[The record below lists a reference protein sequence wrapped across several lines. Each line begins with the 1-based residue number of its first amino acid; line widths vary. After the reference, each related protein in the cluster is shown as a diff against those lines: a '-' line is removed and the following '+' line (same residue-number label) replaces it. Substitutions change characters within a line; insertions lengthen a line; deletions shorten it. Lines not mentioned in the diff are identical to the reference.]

1 MPRRQTGSGW
11 PRVVL
16 AMAVAVSACSDS
28 PEPLMG
34 DGRRDLLLDGDH
46 VQLLEGFGQF
56 TELVVWNDFLQRYN
70 IDRDEL
76 PLLVTRNSRL
86 VWRLDARPGGFVT
99 RAARYHVGGVADDQR
114 CTLTVTALSDG
125 LPVEGSARSWELP
138 PIPAEGG
145 RGDGD
150 WHEGEAVDVVLRL
163 PKGAEAL
170 EISVSSNS
178 TGYVTL
184 LSPHIVQAPISV
196 GDVHVYEQET
206 SLLQIVAEPSEG
218 PVPFGLRTTIQA
230 GQPVSAEYSLP
241 AWEVT
246 GAFEGK
252 TGRHAL
258 ALTGEQML
266 SIDGVQILPGDVL
279 RFGVALDHRLPD
291 QSLARVEIAIGGGEL
306 AAGLFAI
313 VDSIDVDSKHWR
325 ELRWPVGKFAG
336 EERTIVVSVSSLHL
350 PDEDVEVSEPDF
362 AVGDYVAVRYHPT
375 TVRVGLS
382 NLALTRSM
390 TVPWRRASAQQPSV
404 VVVHVETLRADL
416 VAARGADGRRL
427 MPSLDALASLGTR
440 YTRALAPSPWT
451 LPSTASLLTGLPST
465 AHGVVH
471 HNRMVLPDGV
481 PTLAERAREQ
491 GVATGA
497 VWSNDLLDPEKG
509 YARGFD
515 RCALAPYANARQ
527 VGHLARG
534 FLDDHVGRQ
543 FLLLLHYWDPHHPY
557 RAPDAWRDRFVDE
570 ELRGLRL
577 LDVDARMLAA
587 LKADNCPPPDHAD
600 QRFLSQ
606 RQMGDVAYFDHH
618 LGLLL
623 DRLVDSGLAETTT
636 VVVTADH
643 GEEFGE
649 QGWYG
654 HGSKLVDECIR
665 VPLVVAPAGSWGD
678 PWRAFRAEGTSPDV
692 SEGVG
697 ATVDDVVSTTGLYAE
712 ILGMLDVAFDRES
725 VRPALGL
732 AQPGTAF
739 VETHK
744 GLARI
749 PGEDPLQR
757 YMAGLRSSDRLII
770 MAEVKPGER
779 GPGDEEWSWHYY
791 EMLDDGAI
799 RRAVPAE
806 GPLFEQLKAQ
816 LVARLKW
823 AEAHH
828 ARPPAAGTDGDDFAA
843 MRAFGYVGHSDDP
856 EDGG

>member
-1 MPRRQTGSGW
+1 MARAWSRG
-11 PRVVL
+11 VL
-16 AMAVAVSACSDS
+16 AVALTVSACSDS

-34 DGRRDLLLDGDH
+34 DARRELLLDGEH
-46 VQLLEGFGQF
+46 VQLLEGFGEF
-56 TELVVWNDFLQRYN
+56 TGLVVWKDFLQRYN

-86 VWRLDARPGGFVT
+86 VWQLDARSGAFVT
-99 RAARYHVGGVADDQR
+99 RAARYHAGGAADGER
-114 CTLTVTALSDG
+114 CTLTVVALSDG
-125 LPVEGSARSWELP
+125 LPVEGSALSWELP
-138 PIPAEGG
+138 PIPAEEG
-145 RGDGD
+145 RGQGD
-150 WHEGEAVDVVLRL
+150 WREGESVGVVLPL
-163 PKGAEAL
+163 PQGAEAL
-170 EISVSSNS
+170 EISVSSNG

-184 LSPHIVQAPISV
+184 LSPHVEHEPVPV
-196 GDVHVYEQET
+196 GDVHVYEQEI
-206 SLLQIVAEPSEG
+206 SLLQVVAEPPEE
-218 PVPFGLRTTIQA
+218 PVPFGLRTTIQN
-230 GQPVSAEYSLP
+230 GKPVSVEYSLP

-258 ALTGEQML
+258 ALTGEQLL
-266 SIDGVQILPGDVL
+266 SIEDVQILPGDVL
-279 RFGVALDHRLPD
+279 RFGVALDRRLPR
-291 QSLARVEIAIGGGEL
+291 QSLARVEIAIGGEGI
-306 AAGLFAI
+306 AAGLFAV

-325 ELRWPVGKFAG
+325 ELRWPVGDFAG
-336 EERTIVVSVSSLHL
+336 EKRTLVVSVSALHL
-350 PDEDVEVSEPDF
+350 PDEDVEVTEPDF

-375 TVRVGLS
+375 AIRVGLS
-382 NLALTRSM
+382 NLALTRST
-390 TVPWRRASAQQPSV
+390 TVPWRRASTQQPSV
-404 VVVHVETLRADL
+404 VVVHVETLRADR
-416 VAARGADGRRL
+416 VTARDVDGRRL
-427 MPSLDALASLGTR
+427 MPSLDALARLGTR

-451 LPSTASLLTGLPST
+451 LPSTATLLTGLPST

-471 HNRMVLPDGV
+471 HNRMVLPDDV
-481 PTLAERAREQ
+481 PTLAERAQEQ

-497 VWSNDLLDPEKG
+497 VWTNDLLDPEKG
-509 YARGFD
+509 YDRGFD
-515 RCALAPYANARQ
+515 RCVLVPYANARQ

-557 RAPDAWRDRFVDE
+557 RAPEAWRDRFVDE
-570 ELRGLRL
+570 ELTGLRL
-577 LDVDARMLAA
+577 ADVDARMIAA
-587 LKADNCPPPDHAD
+587 LKADNCPPPDHPD

-623 DRLVDSGLAETTT
+623 DRLVELGLAETTT

-654 HGSKLVDECIR
+654 HGSKLVDECTR
-665 VPLVVAPAGSWGD
+665 VPLVVARAGAWGD
-678 PWRAFRAEGTSPDV
+678 QWRAFRAEGTSPDE
-692 SEGVG
+692 SEGIG
-697 ATVDDVVSTTGLYAE
+697 ATVHDVVSTTGLHAE
-712 ILGMLDVAFDRES
+712 ILGMLDVPFDRES

-744 GLARI
+744 GLARV

-757 YMAGLRSSDRLII
+757 YMAGLRSADRLIV
-770 MAEVKPGER
+770 MAEVKPSER
-779 GPGDEEWSWHYY
+779 GPGDEEWAWHYY
-791 EMLDDGAI
+791 ELLDDGAI
-799 RRAVPAE
+799 MRAVPAE
-806 GPLFEQLKAQ
+806 GALFEQLKAQ
-816 LVARLKW
+816 LLAHLRW

-828 ARPPAAGTDGDDFAA
+828 ARPPAAGTDGDAFAA
-843 MRAFGYVGHSDDP
+843 MRAFGYVGRSDDP